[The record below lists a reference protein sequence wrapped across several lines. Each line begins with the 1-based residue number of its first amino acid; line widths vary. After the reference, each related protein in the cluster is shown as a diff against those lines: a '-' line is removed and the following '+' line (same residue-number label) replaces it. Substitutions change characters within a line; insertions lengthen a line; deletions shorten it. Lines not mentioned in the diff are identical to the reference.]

1 MFIFFYAFPA
11 SYGDE
16 MVIMP
21 VKCFSFLLISN
32 KILQG
37 RLEYGS
43 FQECCGRHGLGAHK
57 HSLMGW
63 WIRLKRLRR
72 SSGD

>member
-1 MFIFFYAFPA
+1 VDHLKRVRPIKALQTSELIHMFIFFYAFPA

-21 VKCFSFLLISN
+21 VKSPAFLLISN

-43 FQECCGRHGLGAHK
+43 FPE
-57 HSLMGW
+57 
-63 WIRLKRLRR
+63 
-72 SSGD
+72 